1 MSSLQPWVTSFI
13 EALHVI
19 GKMSVPFGKLLLFPW
34 LWDLASIVIIG
45 NSTEV
50 TWNWHTS
57 VTHAKESWNMS
68 KLKDVPTLSI
78 KSCFNTQSSNT
89 GLLANSPCAPARAQ
103 RKRRASLSMMLT
115 TLQLQL
121 SLKDERKTLKLVS
134 QYLSYC
140 WGHCGRT
147 HLETSP
153 NYLDFRH
160 IWHCGPMKLRC
171 WYFLLLFYFKQQV
184 FFFTWASA
192 LYTFLHVRKSARC

>member
-50 TWNWHTS
+50 TRHWHTS

-78 KSCFNTQSSNT
+78 KSCFNLNPQTR
-89 GLLANSPCAPARAQ
+89 GLQTHHAPQQGHRGKEELPSAWCWRHCSCNC
-103 RKRRASLSMMLT
+103 RSKMREKHWSLFLNIYPT
-115 TLQLQL
+115 AGVT
-121 SLKDERKTLKLVS
+121 VA
-134 QYLSYC
+134 
-140 WGHCGRT
+140 G
-147 HLETSP
+147 
-153 NYLDFRH
+153 H
-160 IWHCGPMKLRC
+160 IWKPP
-171 WYFLLLFYFKQQV
+171 Q
-184 FFFTWASA
+184 TI
-192 LYTFLHVRKSARC
+192 